1 MSEHDYLKLN
11 PKYSEEEVQM
21 AMRLLGQSQGGIH
34 GFEFGTFNVT
44 KELERIRRKKR
55 LEDAG
60 FKEGTVKELLNLS
73 EEEMHN
79 IDLRVALSQNLRL
92 GAELDKL
99 MQENEKLSLALVDE
113 TFKLDETRAVIAKHK
128 AEALDP
134 EKDEDGPVCT
144 LEDRNEGLEKTLKE
158 IETRCAEMMSR
169 LP

>member
-11 PKYSEEEVQM
+11 PKYSEAEVQM
-21 AMRLLGQSQGGIH
+21 ALRLLGQSQGGIQ

-60 FKEGTVKELLNLS
+60 FKEASVKEMLNLS
-73 EEEMHN
+73 DKEMHN
-79 IDLRVALSQNLRL
+79 IDLRIALSQNLRL
-92 GAELDKL
+92 GEELDKL

-113 TFKLDETRAVIAKHK
+113 TFQLSEAKATMAKHSL
-128 AEALDP
+128 EALDP
-134 EKDEDGPVCT
+134 EKDEDCPVCD
-144 LEDRNEGLEKTLKE
+144 LEERNKTMEKALKE
-158 IETRCAEMMSR
+158 IEKRCVEMMSR

>member
-1 MSEHDYLKLN
+1 
-11 PKYSEEEVQM
+11 
-21 AMRLLGQSQGGIH
+21 
-34 GFEFGTFNVT
+34 
-44 KELERIRRKKR
+44 
-55 LEDAG
+55 
-60 FKEGTVKELLNLS
+60 
-73 EEEMHN
+73 
-79 IDLRVALSQNLRL
+79 
-92 GAELDKL
+92 

-134 EKDEDGPVCT
+134 EKDEDCPVCT